1 MQGRQQI
8 IQANDGDCAR
18 LEGLLAHE
26 ETLYRRLLR
35 LAWRQNSYMKR
46 QDVDRLEA
54 NAREWN
60 RYLPAANAARAERE
74 AAVTA
79 LAGRKGMAIPPD
91 TLAAVLAGTGSASLG
106 RVMAALA
113 RLKTTVRRLARQNE
127 LNRLLADFCLD
138 LAREESEIFKRCVLD
153 DPSGRYGHNAQR
165 ADRGP
170 GGVIVRQA

>member
-8 IQANDGDCAR
+8 IQANDGDCTR
-18 LEGLLAHE
+18 LELLLDKE
-26 ETLYRRLLR
+26 EALYRRLLR

-46 QDVDRLEA
+46 QDVDRMEA
-54 NAREWN
+54 NAGEWSL
-60 RYLPAANAARAERE
+60 YLPAASAARAERE
-74 AAVTA
+74 SAVVE
-79 LAGRKGMAIPPD
+79 LAERQGKTIPPD
-91 TLAAVLAGTGSASLG
+91 TLNGILAGAGSGSRN
-106 RVMAALA
+106 RVMASLA
-113 RLKTTVRRLARQNE
+113 RLKGTVRRLARQNE

-153 DPSGRYGHNAQR
+153 DPSGCYGHNAQR